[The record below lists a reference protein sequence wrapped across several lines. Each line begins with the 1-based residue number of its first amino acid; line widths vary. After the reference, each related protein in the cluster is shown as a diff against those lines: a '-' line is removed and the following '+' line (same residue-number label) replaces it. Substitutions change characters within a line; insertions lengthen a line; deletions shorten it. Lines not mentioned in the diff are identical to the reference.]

1 MKPRRPTEPRSS
13 PRGSTRPFGRE
24 RLTTVVDVAGGK
36 GAVAA
41 ALLRRGASKKAT
53 VIDPVGLDR
62 NHAGEVKQAS
72 VDDAFSEAVQLLKEP
87 FAYPPSSKQKELLEE
102 ATCVV
107 AMHPD
112 EATEPAVCAA
122 ASLGLPFAVVP
133 CCIFASKFP
142 HRRPVL
148 EVRPGASEK
157 RRQGL
162 GHFLC
167 LSS

>member
-1 MKPRRPTEPRSS
+1 MARR
-13 PRGSTRPFGRE
+13 
-24 RLTTVVDVAGGK
+24 DVRK
-36 GAVAA
+36 GATHNSSRRRRRQGRRRRGVVAA
-41 ALLRRGASKKAT
+41 RRSEEAT

-62 NHAGEVKQAS
+62 NHAGEAKQAS

-87 FAYPPSSKQKELLEE
+87 FAYPPSSKQKALLED

-122 ASLGLPFAVVP
+122 ASLGLPF
-133 CCIFASKFP
+133 
-142 HRRPVL
+142 RRRSLLYFCLEVSAPPPVL
-148 EVRPGASEK
+148 EVRPRASEA